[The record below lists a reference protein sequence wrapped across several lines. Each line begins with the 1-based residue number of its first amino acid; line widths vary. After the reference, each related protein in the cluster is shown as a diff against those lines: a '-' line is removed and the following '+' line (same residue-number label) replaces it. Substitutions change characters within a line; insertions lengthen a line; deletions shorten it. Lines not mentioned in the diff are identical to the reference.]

1 MNIKKEEKS
10 LELLATSITDEI
22 KNSVVKILEVSKL
35 NLDDLVEKMNNLN
48 DEEKDNVISKI
59 INNQLIQ
66 LKKELTIEQF
76 RKIKSDVENITEYYI
91 NSSDKYDIVEEGDT
105 IADDILFKVLGYNNR
120 KMQLPID
127 ISIIKNYC
135 FSPDIK
141 EEKFYDTLIWIA
153 MRYIAISTSIF
164 YYNCQENYNKENSGN

>member
-1 MNIKKEEKS
+1 MNIKKEEKN
-10 LELLATSITDEI
+10 LELLVTSITDEI
-22 KNSVVKILEVSKL
+22 KNSAVKILEVSKL
-35 NLDDLVEKMNNLN
+35 DLDNLVGKMNNLN

-66 LKKELTIEQF
+66 LKKELSIEQF
-76 RKIKSDVENITEYYI
+76 RKIKRDVEDITEYYI
-91 NSSDKYDIVEEGDT
+91 NSSDEYDIVEEGDN

-135 FSPDIK
+135 FSSAIK
-141 EEKFYDTLIWIA
+141 EEKFYDILIWIV
-153 MRYIAISTSIF
+153 MRYIAISTTIS
-164 YYNCQENYNKENSGN
+164 YYNWQKNYNKENSSN